1 MKRWSA
7 KTKLTLLYAA
17 FMILLTCAALAILF
31 SLSNQEILSSVQS
44 KLREQ
49 VEESLEDIEGSE
61 GNLKIDSDFYTLEE
75 GVYLS
80 VYDGQDGEF
89 LYGMIPAGFDA
100 QADFMPDG
108 LQTIKGRN

>member
-49 VEESLEDIEGSE
+49 VEEVWRISKEVREI
-61 GNLKIDSDFYTLEE
+61 LK
-75 GVYLS
+75 
-80 VYDGQDGEF
+80 
-89 LYGMIPAGFDA
+89 
-100 QADFMPDG
+100 
-108 LQTIKGRN
+108 